1 MAFWLFMLIMNL
13 LIPFTMIGFG
23 FYFQKHPPKEINEL
37 FGYRTSLS
45 MKNEDTWKTAHVQ
58 FGRVWLIWGWFS
70 AAFSFPCMLLLYGK
84 SDTACGIYGGLLC
97 LLQCTLWSTVC
108 IKFST
113 GTAPVKQNNE
123 RHRILCR
130 SSTGFPLSF

>member
-37 FGYRTSLS
+37 FGYRT
-45 MKNEDTWKTAHVQ
+45 

-84 SDTACGIYGGLLC
+84 SDTACGIYGVILC
-97 LLQCTLWSTVC
+97 FLQCIVLLFTLFIV
-108 IKFST
+108 
-113 GTAPVKQNNE
+113 E
-123 RHRILCR
+123 RRLHRIFHKDGTRKLR
-130 SSTGFPLSF
+130 

>member
-58 FGRVWLIWGWFS
+58 LHVQFGRVWLIWGWFS

-84 SDTACGIYGGLLC
+84 VIQHAESTESFSVSCNVLSFFSHC
-97 LLQCTLWSTVC
+97 LL
-108 IKFST
+108 
-113 GTAPVKQNNE
+113 
-123 RHRILCR
+123 
-130 SSTGFPLSF
+130 

>member
-70 AAFSFPCMLLLYGK
+70 AAFFFLVCCCCMEKAIQHAVSMAAFSVYCNASSF
-84 SDTACGIYGGLLC
+84 
-97 LLQCTLWSTVC
+97 
-108 IKFST
+108 F
-113 GTAPVKQNNE
+113 
-123 RHRILCR
+123 
-130 SSTGFPLSF
+130 

>member
-45 MKNEDTWKTAHVQ
+45 MKNEDTWTYAHKL
-58 FGRVWLIWGWFS
+58 FGDIWYKLGIV
-70 AAFSFPCMLLLYGK
+70 LLVLSIIASIFTIGK
-84 SDTACGIYGGLLC
+84 SDDFLGNVTI
-97 LLQCTLWSTVC
+97 V
-108 IKFST
+108 
-113 GTAPVKQNNE
+113 NE
-123 RHRILCR
+123 SIQLIVLITPIFYVEKKLKETFDSNGNRK
-130 SSTGFPLSF
+130 

>member
-45 MKNEDTWKTAHVQ
+45 IH
-58 FGRVWLIWGWFS
+58 
-70 AAFSFPCMLLLYGK
+70 GK
-84 SDTACGIYGGLLC
+84 QHMYNLAESG
-97 LLQCTLWSTVC
+97 
-108 IKFST
+108 
-113 GTAPVKQNNE
+113 
-123 RHRILCR
+123 
-130 SSTGFPLSF
+130 

>member
-58 FGRVWLIWGWFS
+58 IWQSLVDLGLVQCCVFFSLYAVAVW
-70 AAFSFPCMLLLYGK
+70 K
-84 SDTACGIYGGLLC
+84 
-97 LLQCTLWSTVC
+97 
-108 IKFST
+108 K
-113 GTAPVKQNNE
+113 
-123 RHRILCR
+123 
-130 SSTGFPLSF
+130 